1 MKHIT
6 KLIAVAAVA
15 GLVATSPAFAGTGK
29 SLKEE
34 VTVVEPTKWWG
45 AALSTGWDSLYMF
58 RGVNVLGSTNNPYG
72 SSLYWTNLSLSF
84 NLTESDVITLGS
96 WFATGLTRNAYKEL
110 DISVAY
116 THSWGNLS
124 LTLGYIYYYVI
135 SPTALF
141 SHELSAGLGYTF
153 DFGAFSITPSLTYFF
168 NLGPQ
173 VGDDSGIA
181 EQLSSYL
188 QAKIVA
194 DIPIYKEAVSLA
206 PWVALGTNFR
216 YNFRTYDD
224 GGVAPFIGTN
234 NLELGL
240 AIPWAVNDIITVS
253 VYGAYSYQWYG
264 LIGTDPSTF
273 WGGANVTFS
282 F

>member
-6 KLIAVAAVA
+6 KLIAAAAIA
-15 GLVATSPAFAGTGK
+15 GLVATTPAFAGTSAMK
-29 SLKEE
+29 KEVIE
-34 VTVVEPTKWWG
+34 VVEPTKWWG
-45 AALSTGWDSLYMF
+45 ASLSTGWDSLYMF
-58 RGVNVLGSTNNPYG
+58 RGVNVLGSTNEPYG

-84 NLTESDVITLGS
+84 NLTENDVITVGS
-96 WFATGLTRNAYKEL
+96 WFATGLSNTTYKEL
-110 DISVAY
+110 DIFAAY

-124 LTLGYIYYYVI
+124 LTLGYTYYYVI
-135 SPTALF
+135 SPSNLF

-153 DFGAFSITPSLTYFF
+153 DFGGFSITPSLTYFF

-173 VGDDSGIA
+173 LGSDNGIA
-181 EQLSSYL
+181 EQASSYL
-188 QAKIVA
+188 LAKVVA
-194 DIPIYKEAVSLA
+194 EIPIYKESVSLA
-206 PWVALGTNFR
+206 PWVAFGSNFR
-216 YNFRTYDD
+216 YNFQTNED
-224 GGVAPFIGTN
+224 GSASPFVGAN

-253 VYGAYSYQWYG
+253 VYGAYSYQWFG
-264 LIGTDPSTF
+264 LVGTDPSTF